1 MNTKKW
7 KSVVVPIEVYTV
19 IAKEAQREG
28 RTKSGQLRYMLDV
41 YQAASSNGDS
51 QIERIH

>member
-41 YQAASSNGDS
+41 YKEASRKGDS
-51 QIERIH
+51 QSERIH